1 MGEGGLG
8 LMAKVIKDDQD
19 VEKKKNKQKPT
30 ICTCLL
36 FFCAK
41 FGPLGSHATAASTR
55 TETLCSI
62 EWLSDLEIRNVAK
75 VLKLKS
81 AYSVKRNYY
90 NCPHGVQN

>member
-8 LMAKVIKDDQD
+8 LMAQVIKDDQD
-19 VEKKKNKQKPT
+19 IEKKN
-30 ICTCLL
+30 INRSLL
-36 FFCAK
+36 FVHVYYFFCAK